1 MPGVIKNK
9 WLAAGIIVTLI
20 ISGIVYGFYQYNK
33 PRDSAAAGKT
43 DLSLEAG
50 TILHDFETNE
60 SAATIKYLGKIIE
73 VKGRVQAIDSVSGN
87 FSVLLATG
95 SSALINC
102 AMTGPVPAV
111 QLKEE
116 IRIKGRCAGYMM
128 DVMLV
133 DCVIQ

>member
-1 MPGVIKNK
+1 MPGVINYR
-9 WLAAGIIVTLI
+9 WLAVGIVVTIL
-20 ISGIVYGFYQYNK
+20 ISGIVYGYYRYNK
-33 PRDSAAAGKT
+33 PRDTAASGKT
-43 DLSLEAG
+43 DLSVEAG
-50 TILHDFETNE
+50 TILHDFETDE
-60 SAATIKYLGKIIE
+60 SAATKKYLGKIIE
-73 VKGRVQAIDSVSGN
+73 VKGRVQQIDTVSGN

-95 SSALINC
+95 SAAFINC

-116 IRIKGRCAGYMM
+116 IGIKGRCAGFMI